1 MSAVLAR
8 HASSFLYSGLHQDW
22 ITMLTDEEQEELI
35 AAERR
40 QFPGDPDLGR
50 VDTKKATILGQS
62 WVKLRRAELKRETS
76 AQGEP
81 S

>member
-1 MSAVLAR
+1 
-8 HASSFLYSGLHQDW
+8 
-22 ITMLTDEEQEELI
+22 MLTDAEQEELI

-50 VDTKKATILGQS
+50 VDTKKATILGQAC
-62 WVKLRRAELKRETS
+62 VKLRRAELQRETS